1 MSNVIWELTKSFGPA
16 VIAWVLAVF
25 KARRDAAKEWEKVL
39 KQLEVTKQNNLK
51 VQGRSY
57 KQQFCLRELEKQLQL
72 YEKMISDL
80 NVTIESASRLYNPSV
95 NEQVFTVSYA
105 ANIALTQL
113 HSIMFNVGSLESV
126 LKAVRYF
133 NQDYIRIFQ
142 KLTSNSS
149 EVERSLHDL
158 VTKISHQMTEEEF
171 KKEFGIYKLT
181 EFEGYLAE
189 MREFILKSITRL
201 FEEMG

>member
-158 VTKISHQMTEEEF
+158 VTKIGHQMTEEEF

>member
-16 VIAWVLAVF
+16 IIAWVLAVF
-25 KARRDAAKEWEKVL
+25 KARRDATKEWEKVL

-158 VTKISHQMTEEEF
+158 VTKIGHQMTEEEF
-171 KKEFGIYKLT
+171 KKEFGIYK
-181 EFEGYLAE
+181 
-189 MREFILKSITRL
+189 FIN
-201 FEEMG
+201 